1 MVMKASTSVWFHM
14 ILRGFIGFNM
24 VSYGFIYG
32 FIWFHMVYIYIIYL
46 NIIPINHC
54 YFWLSIVLSVVYH
67 GSLLTKYVF

>member
-1 MVMKASTSVWFHM
+1 M

-24 VSYGFIYG
+24 VSYVSYG
-32 FIWFHMVYIYIIYL
+32 FIWFHMSTHMVYIIWF

-54 YFWLSIVLSVVYH
+54 YFWLSMVLSVVYH